1 MTPTQ
6 ERSWQSALSAQNR
19 IQNVLKR
26 AQQLDISPTFLP
38 YSGVEIVTGKQD
50 EQGNDIVY
58 FSGDTSGWVLTI
70 NNPWGTQAQADDI
83 IAKIRGFTYQPY
95 EATGA
100 LVDPTAELGDGV
112 SVNDVYSGIYKISR
126 NFSSLMSANIAAPQS
141 EDLDHEYPYESKAD
155 RAITRKFSS
164 MESELA
170 INSQEISAKV
180 SVTGGASQSVSWSLT
195 ASDWSVY
202 ANGTRVFRITPTGA
216 EVNGKVTA
224 TSGKIGGFDIG
235 ASAISYNGLTWNG
248 NKTGIYLGT
257 QGIQLG
263 AANGAFFQASSSGAV
278 RAHNMTLTGT
288 LTIGGQTITAAALRS
303 GAQSAYSNSGTWST
317 GAGYGYNY
325 NKATQK
331 GTSSYPAYF
340 KCGQITATGG
350 LFLNGRFDWGG
361 YTIGRT
367 TIIDG
372 NGNVK
377 NILGWQ

>member
-1 MTPTQ
+1 M
-6 ERSWQSALSAQNR
+6 SAQNR

-38 YSGVEIVTGKQD
+38 YSGVEIVTGLQD

-58 FSGDTSGWVLTI
+58 FSGDASGRVLTI
-70 NNPWGTQAQADDI
+70 TNPWGTQAQADDI

-95 EATGA
+95 TAEGA
-100 LVDPTAELGDGV
+100 LLDPTAELGDGI
-112 SVNDVYSGIYKISR
+112 SVNDVYSGIYKLSR
-126 NFSSLMSANIAAPQS
+126 TFSSLMSANASAPQS

-216 EVNGKVTA
+216 EVNGKITA

-235 ASAISYNGLTWNG
+235 LSAISYNGLTWNG
-248 NKTGIYLGT
+248 TKNGIYLGT
-257 QGIQLG
+257 SGIQLG
-263 AANGAFFQASSSGAV
+263 SKNGSFFQASASGDVKAN
-278 RAHNMTLTGT
+278 NMTLTGT
-288 LTIGGQTITAAALRS
+288 LNVGGSTISAANLRS
-303 GAQSAYSNSGTWST
+303 GAVGGNNWA
-317 GAGYGYNY
+317 GAKTGYGY
-325 NKATQK
+325 ATDVWANSFHSQSTSYFAYVQTYVLTHYGTK
-331 GTSSYPAYF
+331 REYRPITITVDGTSYSV
-340 KCGQITATGG
+340 
-350 LFLNGRFDWGG
+350 WGA
-361 YTIGRT
+361 R
-367 TIIDG
+367 
-372 NGNVK
+372 
-377 NILGWQ
+377 L

>member
-1 MTPTQ
+1 M
-6 ERSWQSALSAQNR
+6 SAQNR

-38 YSGVEIVTGKQD
+38 YSGVEIVTGLQD
-50 EQGNDIVY
+50 AQGNDVVY
-58 FSGDTSGWVLTI
+58 FAGDTSGRVLTI

-95 EATGA
+95 TAEGA
-100 LVDPTAELGDGV
+100 LLDPTAELGDGI
-112 SVNDVYSGIYKISR
+112 SVNDVYSGIYKLSR
-126 NFSSLMSANIAAPQS
+126 TFSSLMSANASAPQS

-216 EVNGKVTA
+216 EVNGKITA

-248 NKTGIYLGT
+248 SKTGVYLGT
-257 QGIQLG
+257 SGIQLG
-263 AANGAFFQASSSGAV
+263 SASGSFFQASANGV
-278 RAHNMTLTGT
+278 VKAHNMTLTGT

-303 GAQSAYSNSGTWST
+303 GAQSAYSNSGTWT
-317 GAGYGYNY
+317 GTTNAWN
-325 NKATQK
+325 NATRN
-331 GTSSYPAYF
+331 GTSSFPTYF
-340 KCGQITATGG
+340 TVKNLAATSVSASDYVSGNTVYAKNSFQFG
-350 LFLNGRFDWGG
+350 NYYAQWKTVTISGVTIN
-361 YTIGRT
+361 YIGR
-367 TIIDG
+367 
-372 NGNVK
+372 
-377 NILGWQ
+377 

>member
-1 MTPTQ
+1 M
-6 ERSWQSALSAQNR
+6 SAQNR
-19 IQNVLKR
+19 VQNVLKR

-50 EQGNDIVY
+50 EQGNDLVY
-58 FSGDTSGWVLTI
+58 FSGDTSGRVLTI

-100 LVDPTAELGDGV
+100 LVDPNAELGDGV
-112 SVNDVYSGIYKISR
+112 SVNDVYSGIYKLSR
-126 NFSSLMSANIAAPQS
+126 NFSSLMSANISAPQS

-180 SVTGGASQSVSWSLT
+180 SVNGGASQSVSWSLT

-216 EVNGKVTA
+216 EVNGKITA

-235 ASAISYNGLTWNG
+235 SSSISYNGLTWNG
-248 NKTGIYLGT
+248 SKTGVYLGT
-257 QGIQLG
+257 SGIQLG
-263 AANGAFFQASSSGAV
+263 SASGSFFQASANGV
-278 RAHNMTLTGT
+278 VKAHNMTLTGT

-303 GAQSAYSNSGTWST
+303 GAQSAYNNGGTWTGTSNAWSSATGTSAGFNGNFTAKNIIAKNRCDAPYMTVSSSFNASGTF
-317 GAGYGYNY
+317 NV
-325 NKATQK
+325 
-331 GTSSYPAYF
+331 
-340 KCGQITATGG
+340 GG
-350 LFLNGRFDWGG
+350 IAAEWKEKTISGVKIRYLGRD
-361 YTIGRT
+361 
-367 TIIDG
+367 
-372 NGNVK
+372 
-377 NILGWQ
+377 

>member
-1 MTPTQ
+1 M
-6 ERSWQSALSAQNR
+6 SAQNR

-38 YSGVEIVTGKQD
+38 YSGVEIVTGLQD

-58 FSGDTSGWVLTI
+58 FSGDASGRVLTI
-70 NNPWGTQAQADDI
+70 TNPWGTQAQADDI

-100 LVDPTAELGDGV
+100 LLDPTAELGDGI
-112 SVNDVYSGIYKISR
+112 SVNDVYSGIYKLSR
-126 NFSSLMSANIAAPQS
+126 TFSSLMSANASAPQS

-216 EVNGKVTA
+216 EVNGKITA

-235 ASAISYNGLTWNG
+235 ASAISYNGLSWNG
-248 NKTGIYLGT
+248 TKTGIYLGT

-263 AANGAFFQASSSGAV
+263 NKNSSYFQASASGDVTA
-278 RAHNMTLTGT
+278 RNITLLGT
-288 LTIGGQTITAAALRS
+288 LYFKDSNGTTRSMDANSLRV
-303 GAQSAYSNSGTWST
+303 GAQSAYSNGGSWSGTTNAWN
-317 GAGYGYNY
+317 GA
-325 NKATQK
+325 
-331 GTSSYPAYF
+331 TSGSNAVNTFYAANLYAVKKF
-340 KCGQITATGG
+340 TFGVREVSLQWVRTTDGGQIRALCVSG
-350 LFLNGRFDWGG
+350 
-361 YTIGRT
+361 
-367 TIIDG
+367 
-372 NGNVK
+372 
-377 NILGWQ
+377 